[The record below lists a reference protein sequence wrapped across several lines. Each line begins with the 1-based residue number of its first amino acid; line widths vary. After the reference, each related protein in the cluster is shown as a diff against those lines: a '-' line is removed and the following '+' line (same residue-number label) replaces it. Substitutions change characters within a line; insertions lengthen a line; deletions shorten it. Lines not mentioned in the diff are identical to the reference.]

1 VTVDSANTVETPV
14 PPMPGT
20 PRPRARWSTP
30 TALAVVLV
38 VAVVAG
44 IVWSQIAPRLHFL
57 ITVVGPFP
65 VTEATAGQ
73 VVDADAW
80 FAVLSIAVGLAAG
93 VAALVVIRPLSR
105 WRALVGLAITAVGL
119 FVMFA
124 IGQLLVN
131 HRLVWSWNPVAGDNE
146 EVTGPLVLQ
155 AWGVVTIAPIAALV
169 IVLAASIV
177 SDGPRRAG

>member
-1 VTVDSANTVETPV
+1 MTVDSANTVETPV

-20 PRPRARWSTP
+20 PRQRAPWSTP
-30 TALAVVLV
+30 TALVVVLA
-38 VAVVAG
+38 VAAASGV
-44 IVWSQIAPRLHFL
+44 VWSQLSPRLHFL
-57 ITVVGPFP
+57 VTVVGPFP

-93 VAALVVIRPLSR
+93 VAVLVVIRPERR
-105 WRALVGLAITAVGL
+105 WRAPLGLAITAVGL

-124 IGQLLVN
+124 MGQLLVN
-131 HRLVWSWNPVAGDNE
+131 HRLVWSWNPVAGDNH

-155 AWGVVTIAPIAALV
+155 AWGVVTIAPVAALV
-169 IVLAASIV
+169 IVLVASIV

>member
-1 VTVDSANTVETPV
+1 MTVDSANTVETPV

>member
-1 VTVDSANTVETPV
+1 
-14 PPMPGT
+14 MPGT
-20 PRPRARWSTP
+20 PRQRAPWSTP

>member
-1 VTVDSANTVETPV
+1 MTVDSANTVETPV

-169 IVLAASIV
+169 IVLDDI
-177 SDGPRRAG
+177 